1 MLNILNLFDGMS
13 VGMVALKNLG
23 LIPNV
28 DFKYFSSEIDKHAIK
43 CSEHNHPNEI
53 IRLGDV
59 TKITYKEGKLTSE
72 NGVFDVGKIDIL
84 MGGSPCQQFSALGNQ
99 TGLEGN
105 SSKLFFEYLRILKE
119 IQEENPN
126 LIFLLENVKMRK
138 DYKKNLDDYLGN
150 TGVPICSSLLSF
162 QKRHRI
168 YWSNNP
174 ISIPTDLKVSFQDY
188 KDVSENQAQYK
199 MPVNKSTIAMWNNGN
214 GRNNIAFGCANVT
227 DTEKIYCL
235 TTKQYRTPNSGVVAY
250 EDWFRLLT
258 REELEQ
264 AQTLPI
270 GYTKPLSYNQ
280 AQAVLGNGWTASVIT
295 HILKDIMKDHLESIL
310 NDKENN
316 QDNTN

>member
-13 VGMVALKNLG
+13 VGMVALKKLG
-23 LIPNV
+23 LKPNE
-28 DFKYFSSEIDKHAIK
+28 DFKYFSSEIDKHAIR
-43 CSEHNHPNEI
+43 CSEYNHTNEI
-53 IRLGDV
+53 TRLGDV
-59 TKITYKEGKLTSE
+59 TKISYKNGTLQTE
-72 NGVFDVGKIDIL
+72 NGSFEVGKIDLL

-99 TGLEGN
+99 TGLEGT
-105 SSKLFFEYLRILKE
+105 SSKLFFEYLRLLKE
-119 IQEENPN
+119 IKEENPD

-138 DYKKNLDDYLGN
+138 DYKKNLDDYLE
-150 TGVPICSSLLSF
+150 TVGVPICSSLLSY
-162 QKRHRI
+162 QKRFRI
-168 YWSNNP
+168 YWSNK
-174 ISIPTDLKVSFQDY
+174 IITIPEDLKISFQDF
-188 KDVSENQAQYK
+188 KDTSDNQANYK

-214 GRNNIAFGCANVT
+214 GRNNVAFGCANVT
-227 DTEKIYCL
+227 NSEKIYCL
-235 TTKQYRTPNSGVVAY
+235 TMKQYRTPNSGVVAY

-264 AQTLPI
+264 AQTLPV

-280 AQAVLGNGWTASVIT
+280 AQAVLGNGWTADVIT